1 MSSSDDGQSSR
12 RRSQIRMNP
21 LVEHYLRR
29 GRTYV
34 KPGWV
39 TYQLIT
45 GPSGKLQGIL
55 YVYEDKSTYFDEV
68 TSAG

>member
-1 MSSSDDGQSSR
+1 MSSSKKQSA
-12 RRSQIRMNP
+12 IRMNP
-21 LVEHYLRR
+21 VVEHYLRK

-39 TYQLIT
+39 TYQIIV
-45 GPSGKLQGIL
+45 GPNGVIQGIL
-55 YVYEDKSTYFDEV
+55 YVYADRSTYFDEV

>member
-1 MSSSDDGQSSR
+1 
-12 RRSQIRMNP
+12 MNP
-21 LVEHYLRR
+21 VVEHYLRR

-55 YVYEDKSTYFDEV
+55 YVYEDKSTYFDGV